1 MTVVLAAAVHIL
13 FCEEDVLL
21 YKAAT
26 RGPRT
31 DLRGAR
37 GADEI
42 GIEATVVVHGVSE
55 GVKDDDRIIVGGT
68 VAATAACWAAR
79 GTTTWPGLG
88 GDIRLEAPMIGVILG
103 PPTHDGA
110 RPVSDRAGAGLRQKR
125 QRFLYQPV
133 TASTMYEMFC

>member
-55 GVKDDDRIIVGGT
+55 GVEDDDRITVGGT
-68 VAATAACWAAR
+68 VASDGR
-79 GTTTWPGLG
+79 VLG
-88 GDIRLEAPMIGVILG
+88 GPGNDHM
-103 PPTHDGA
+103 A
-110 RPVSDRAGAGLRQKR
+110 RTRGRRTPRSADDRRDSGS
-125 QRFLYQPV
+125 PH
-133 TASTMYEMFC
+133 T